1 MDMPGQPSRQNG
13 AALIVGL
20 VLLMVLT
27 VLAVSTMRTA
37 SLELMMAGNTQFR
50 ENAFQT
56 AQSGIEAILEDIRQQ
71 DAGNLQATDGWT
83 QDIGPRLIQ
92 MGPIQSSYTGRISYL
107 GETPAWGGYSPNDY
121 SFLHYRIDV
130 TGNTVQ
136 RGARSMQSQGI
147 RLPRR
152 RIGN

>member
-1 MDMPGQPSRQNG
+1 MHTFHPPARQHG

-50 ENAFQT
+50 ENAFQA
-56 AQSGIEAILEDIRQQ
+56 AQSGIQATLGDIREQN
-71 DAGNLQATDGWT
+71 AANLQAVDGWT
-83 QDIGPRLIQ
+83 QDIAPRDIQ
-92 MGPIQSSYTGRISYL
+92 MGTMRGSYSGRISYL

-121 SFLHYRIDV
+121 SFLHYRIDI
-130 TGNTVQ
+130 TGNAAQ

-147 RLPRR
+147 RVPRKNS
-152 RIGN
+152 GN